1 MWKAF
6 RSCAGGWVTA
16 TLPYRIFGMRA
27 RSTDLRASLGGIG
40 QHVRQEKCSKPVLII
55 LLTWVVKLPHGEQ
68 YTPSFFSAS
77 LTSFSDMG
85 TLVPSG
91 CRIFTCV
98 VGS

>member
-1 MWKAF
+1 MPLGVALGDGSPPP
-6 RSCAGGWVTA
+6 R
-16 TLPYRIFGMRA
+16 RIGFFGIRA

-40 QHVRQEKCSKPVLII
+40 RHIRQEACSKPVLII
-55 LLTWVVKLPHGEQ
+55 LSTWVVKLPDGEQ

-77 LTSFSDMG
+77 STSFSVMG

-91 CRIFTCV
+91 CRIVTCV